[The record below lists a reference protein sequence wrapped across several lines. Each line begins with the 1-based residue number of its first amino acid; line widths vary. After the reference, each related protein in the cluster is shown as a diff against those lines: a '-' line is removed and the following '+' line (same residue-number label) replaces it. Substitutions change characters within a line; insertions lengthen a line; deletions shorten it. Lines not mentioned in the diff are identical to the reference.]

1 MVIVSF
7 AEIVS
12 VFLPL
17 TLTVT
22 SPVASD
28 GKLIVNVTL
37 SIVVIF
43 SAGLTITFIE
53 GLVLVIVIVA
63 DFVTSL

>member
-1 MVIVSF
+1 M
-7 AEIVS
+7 VS

-28 GKLIVNVTL
+28 CKLIVNVTL
-37 SIVVIF
+37 SIVVMF
-43 SAGLTITFIE
+43 SVGLTITFIE
-53 GLVLVIVIVA
+53 GVVFVIVIVA